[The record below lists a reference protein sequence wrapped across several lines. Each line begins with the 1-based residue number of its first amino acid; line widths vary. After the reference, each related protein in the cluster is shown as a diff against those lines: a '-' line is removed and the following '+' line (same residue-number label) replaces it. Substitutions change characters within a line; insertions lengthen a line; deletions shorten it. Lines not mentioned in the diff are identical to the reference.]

1 MAPACRAVLIASATR
16 LAAPRAEPAL
26 PPRNRAAATT
36 GAASGV
42 LTVAASTF
50 NPRTSSDFEAILACP
65 NAAPCLVPPYTR
77 RCTEST
83 SMNASVSAPG
93 SNGVRAA
100 SSAST
105 RRCTAASWRTLPWS
119 NARRKLPSVDGARIP
134 PTVAGNAPWRSRSIP
149 SMVSAPATIPATSEP
164 IFNPGFAPTL
174 AATRTC
180 RPARSSSPMFWAS
193 RTAGTSPACDT
204 RFGSSNLA
212 CVLAAVCNNRIPE
225 VPFRSW
231 RCELQ
236 QPAFSQVKGHFCCHD
251 TLPRTIRTVDPG

>member
-1 MAPACRAVLIASATR
+1 M
-16 LAAPRAEPAL
+16 
-26 PPRNRAAATT
+26 
-36 GAASGV
+36 
-42 LTVAASTF
+42 
-50 NPRTSSDFEAILACP
+50 ACP

-164 IFNPGFAPTL
+164 IFNTRVRADLGGHPHMPAGQVFQPDSSGPAAPPV
-174 AATRTC
+174 
-180 RPARSSSPMFWAS
+180 PARRATPDSDHQTWRVSWPRCATIAS
-193 RTAGTSPACDT
+193 QRC
-204 RFGSSNLA
+204 
-212 CVLAAVCNNRIPE
+212 
-225 VPFRSW
+225 PFDPGV
-231 RCELQ
+231 CELQ
-236 QPAFSQVKGHFCCHD
+236 A
-251 TLPRTIRTVDPG
+251 TRILPGQRALLLSRHTPENNSGRWIQAQAAIGLLSSGDHRPIARKSGADGTSRRTNRG